1 MTHIALQCNR
11 GRMRAQALGM
21 IVLAIAMILG
31 GCATRPIVVSV
42 PPTPA
47 AVPTAPTP
55 PSAAARKARF
65 TPTEFARLPGW
76 ADDDLVGL
84 AQALRRQ
91 CGGSSGPS
99 GPSGPPG
106 LQVTCRLIATM
117 PKDPAALRSW
127 LEERF
132 RPWAI
137 ESVDVTDRSG
147 AATSGGTGSQAAT
160 AVTTSTPSFEGLIT
174 GYYEPLLRGS
184 RVRTDQFATPI
195 RERPDDLLV
204 LDLGSVYSETKNL
217 RMRGRIVTSAKGPP
231 RVVPYGDRTEIE
243 NQTPVKPL
251 VWVDDPVDAFF
262 LEIQGSGRVRLE
274 DGSVLRVGYSDQ
286 NGHPYYPIGRELIR
300 RGALQAGSA
309 TAPAIRD
316 WLRTHPLEARSVMA
330 TNPSF
335 VFFRELPPPREVDEG
350 PPGALGVPLT
360 PTRSAAIDPKA
371 LPLGTMLYVS
381 TKHPGREGALERTV
395 VAQDTGGAIRG
406 PVRADFFWGFDAVD
420 GQSAADLAGRMRSSG
435 RLWLFWPRGET
446 PP

>member
-1 MTHIALQCNR
+1 
-11 GRMRAQALGM
+11 
-21 IVLAIAMILG
+21 
-31 GCATRPIVVSV
+31 
-42 PPTPA
+42 
-47 AVPTAPTP
+47 
-55 PSAAARKARF
+55 
-65 TPTEFARLPGW
+65 
-76 ADDDLVGL
+76 
-84 AQALRRQ
+84 
-91 CGGSSGPS
+91 
-99 GPSGPPG
+99 
-106 LQVTCRLIATM
+106 
-117 PKDPAALRSW
+117 
-127 LEERF
+127 
-132 RPWAI
+132 
-137 ESVDVTDRSG
+137 
-147 AATSGGTGSQAAT
+147 
-160 AVTTSTPSFEGLIT
+160 
-174 GYYEPLLRGS
+174 
-184 RVRTDQFATPI
+184 
-195 RERPDDLLV
+195 
-204 LDLGSVYSETKNL
+204 
-217 RMRGRIVTSAKGPP
+217 MRGRIVTSAKGPP

-243 NQTPVKPL
+243 DQTPVKPL

-381 TKHPGREGALERTV
+381 TNHPGREGALERTV

-420 GQSAADLAGRMRSSG
+420 GQSAADLAGRMRSNG
-435 RLWLFWPRGET
+435 RLWLLWPRGET